1 MWMSELPALLPA
13 YRERGNSR
21 PIALMT
27 LCTRLEVDRENS
39 CIGEMKAQE
48 VAGGREVFERGGFP
62 GCGVTQHVAGDGNGV
77 IAREAAD
84 AAAGLVE
91 KLDADLAAGRVGVDG
106 DRVAAAQL
114 DRLER
119 H

>member
-1 MWMSELPALLPA
+1 MWMSELPALLPV
-13 YRERGNSR
+13 YRARGNSR

-62 GCGVTQHVAGDGNGV
+62 GCGMAQLVACDGDGV
-77 IAREAAD
+77 IAGEAAD

-91 KLDADLAAGRVGVDG
+91 KLDADLAGGGVGI
-106 DRVAAAQL
+106 
-114 DRLER
+114 
-119 H
+119 